1 MMGTT
6 TSAQRRGRGR
16 PSNQE
21 MMQREDQSRQIL
33 AALLM
38 RALQH
43 LNHPSRLS
51 ESPLCELDGVRRQ
64 ATTLLGYRYPR
75 AQVVIRAVRV
85 AHDAAWAELADTGDA
100 PYLATLADA
109 LAGVSRKDSA
119 RRAGVSPRELTRWRR
134 AAIEIIVDEC
144 LAQLRGP

>member
-1 MMGTT
+1 MGTT
-6 TSAQRRGRGR
+6 ATSAQPRGRGR
-16 PSNQE
+16 PSNVE
-21 MMQREDQSRQIL
+21 VTQREDQSRQIL

-43 LNHPSRLS
+43 LNRPSRLS

-64 ATTLLGYRYPR
+64 ATTLRGYRYPR
-75 AQVVIRAVRV
+75 AQVVIQAVRR

-100 PYLATLADA
+100 PYLETLADA
-109 LAGVSRKDSA
+109 LAGVSRNDSA
-119 RRAGVSPRELTRWRR
+119 RRAGVGPRELTRWRR